1 MKVKRKIEMTPAQIF
16 GPANYFAMLGWLVLI
31 AGIVM
36 NRVWLR
42 DKLAGMYWPLALSAG
57 YCVAIYLGFGQSGGG
72 FDSLSAVRQLFT
84 NDWALLA
91 GWVHYLA
98 FDLFVGAWIA
108 RDAEQSGVSRWFLI
122 PVLPLTFLFGPGGYL
137 LYQGFKAVVG
147 KGAKP

>member
-1 MKVKRKIEMTPAQIF
+1 MEAGMTPEAIF
-16 GPANYFAMLGWLVLI
+16 GPANWFTMLGWLVLI

-42 DKLAGMYWPLALSAG
+42 DKLAGIYWPIALSAG
-57 YCVAIYLGFGQSGGG
+57 YCIAIFLGFGQSGGG
-72 FDSLSAVRQLFT
+72 FDSLPAVRTLFS

-108 RDAEQSGVSRWFLI
+108 RDAERSGVSRWFLI
-122 PVLPLTFLFGPGGYL
+122 PILPLTFLFGPGGFL
-137 LYQGFKAVVG
+137 LYQATKAVFE
-147 KGAKP
+147 KGAKS